1 MDSRKRP
8 KGLINT
14 YNDVLSARYRLIGL
28 NGKDKRYNRLI
39 KPLEIIAKDL
49 YEEITGKESPD
60 ELRYM

>member
-1 MDSRKRP
+1 VDSRKRP

>member
-8 KGLINT
+8 NGLINT

-60 ELRYM
+60 EYRYM